1 MGKSAIRPKVEIL
14 HLSTVSEGR
23 QLELNSFF
31 CNISHALAAIIADDA
46 DESLWF
52 EVYVGDQ
59 AVQLPLEIVR
69 EALALAHEHVHSEA
83 WYQQQGAYDPGP
95 NAAARAL
102 AKREPGHGT

>member
-1 MGKSAIRPKVEIL
+1 M
-14 HLSTVSEGR
+14 HLSTVNEGR
-23 QLELNSFF
+23 QLELNSVFG
-31 CNISHALAAIIADDA
+31 NMSHALAAIIADDA

-83 WYQQQGAYDPGP
+83 WYEQQGAYDPGLS
-95 NAAARAL
+95 AAARAL